1 MRVGTAQ
8 ASTTPEGARP
18 CTQGSRG
25 GSETERGSSL
35 AAGHTEREQ
44 SNAAAVALS
53 PPFFPVTTTPPPAA
67 ARRLPISRAPPP
79 GSAHAVT
86 RPLPRLAA
94 TAHSP
99 SPAEQ
104 GPTFTPPSPHLRLTA
119 TRTAHPP
126 CRFHPPPPPPPSSR
140 PLLSPPTAAAATAA
154 VGGDGCRPASDT
166 PTRQTARG
174 PPTGWG
180 GAPPPPTSAAWG
192 ARPTHPLP
200 RPRAPARTQR
210 ACAARGCRL
219 AGPPAPPASRPVRA
233 PARSPPRQAP
243 AQSLPPPVTGQA
255 RRPGGRGH
263 GEGGEGEEAGE
274 GGSPTARRRLPDPAP
289 TVPAAGPWATPRR
302 PPHAARS
309 GEQRP
314 HAHREKVMM
323 VWKRPTRVRGRRT

>member
-1 MRVGTAQ
+1 MHTGKQGGQRDGKGILPGRWAHRK
-8 ASTTPEGARP
+8 GAEQRSRRRP
-18 CTQGSRG
+18 QPALLSRHHHPA
-25 GSETERGSSL
+25 TRRGSATPHL
-35 AAGHTEREQ
+35 PR
-44 SNAAAVALS
+44 
-53 PPFFPVTTTPPPAA
+53 PPPAA
-67 ARRLPISRAPPP
+67 PTPSPAPYHGSPPP
-79 GSAHAVT
+79 PI
-86 RPLPRLAA
+86 PLPR
-94 TAHSP
+94 P
-99 SPAEQ
+99 NKDQ
-104 GPTFTPPSPHLRLTA
+104 PSPHPP
-119 TRTAHPP
+119 RTSGSPQRAPRTPP
-126 CRFHPPPPPPPSSR
+126 AASTPPPPPPSSR